1 MSAADLAQQQAAF
14 MAQVLNENAALPA
27 GWGNSQAAGM
37 QVYRGNYRS
46 ALMDALGDTF
56 ERVKQYVGDAP
67 FAQVAA
73 HHAITNPPASWT
85 IDDAGAGFEDS
96 CAQLFGNNPEVAELA
111 WLEWTML
118 GLATAPDAEPLNG
131 EDFGSATAEFGD
143 EDWGAMKLVL
153 APRTAAREVAHDLTA
168 IWNSLGEGGAEL
180 GEFTLEGPG
189 GCLVWR
195 EGEQPVFIMVN
206 AEQAR
211 AFRAVQNG
219 ASYGEICMVLAG
231 DNAGEQDIADAAM
244 RAGAM
249 LGGWLNDGLIIGLA

>member
-1 MSAADLAQQQAAF
+1 MSAADLASQQAAF
-14 MAQVLNENAALPA
+14 MAQVLDENAPLPE

-46 ALMDALGDTF
+46 AFMDALGDTF

-73 HHAITNPPASWT
+73 HHAIANPPASWT
-85 IDDAGAGFEDS
+85 IDDVGAGFDES

-118 GLATAPDAEPLNG
+118 GLATAPNAEPLDG
-131 EDFGSATAEFGD
+131 AGFGAATAEFGD
-143 EDWGAMKLVL
+143 EDWGTMKLVL
-153 APRTAAREVAHDLTA
+153 APRATARVVAHDLTA
-168 IWNSLGEGGAEL
+168 IWNSLSEDGPEL
-180 GEFTLEGPG
+180 GEFTLESAG

-195 EGEQPVFIMVN
+195 EGEQPVFIMVD

-211 AFRAVQNG
+211 AFRAVQSG
-219 ASYGEICMVLAG
+219 ASYGEICMLLAG
-231 DNAGEQDIADAAM
+231 DNPREQDIADAAM

>member
-14 MAQVLNENAALPA
+14 MAQVLDENVPLPN

-46 ALMDALGDTF
+46 ALMDALSDTF
-56 ERVKQYVGDAP
+56 ERVKHYVGDGP

-85 IDDAGAGFEDS
+85 IDDAGAGFDES

-118 GLATAPDAEPLNG
+118 GLATALDVQPLDG
-131 EDFGSATAEFGD
+131 TAFGTATAQFGD
-143 EDWGAMKLVL
+143 ADWGAMKLML
-153 APRTAAREVAHDLTA
+153 APRAAAREVAHDLTA
-168 IWNSLGEGGAEL
+168 IWNSLGEDGAEL
-180 GEFTLEGPG
+180 GEFTLESPG

-195 EGEQPVFIMVN
+195 EGEQPVFVMVE

-211 AFRAVQNG
+211 AFSAVQSG
-219 ASYGEICMVLAG
+219 ASYGEICMLLAG

-249 LGGWLNDGLIIGLA
+249 LGRWLNDGLIIGLA